1 MRLLPVLTALLLM
14 GCSGQ
19 RALRQAAHSEQAG
32 LLAEAHEAYLRLLEQ
47 KPRSAEARADA
58 QRTAQRLLD
67 DRLGVALMSY
77 RSGQIDQGDRDRDL
91 AAALQRAAAAKG
103 LVLQWNDEAD
113 RARAEAC
120 RLAAQ
125 LRYEEAETA
134 FRADR
139 FAECIALAQQAL
151 QLDARHAQA
160 PFLIRMAQA
169 EPLYREAQK
178 AEQLGLWRQA
188 HQRYRE
194 VAAIDAAHKDVQLR
208 LEHCRRQASYT
219 LAYLPLGQGRGA
231 PNILGLPIGSGP
243 VDGELAALV
252 QRELLALKDPYL
264 QLIDREST
272 DVVMAEQR
280 RQMSGP
286 FQEQVAQAGRLLGAR
301 YLLTGRVLKYDD
313 LLKRDLEVQVQL
325 IDAQTGRIHLSE
337 VVRAA
342 RTELPRASTQKLT
355 DLVARRIAERLRGF
369 EPKE

>member
-1 MRLLPVLTALLLM
+1 MRPWFPFIMLLLLSCGGQRSLQRAEALERAGRLPDAEAAYLALLE
-14 GCSGQ
+14 
-19 RALRQAAHSEQAG
+19 R
-32 LLAEAHEAYLRLLEQ
+32 
-47 KPRSAEARADA
+47 KPRHAEARDGAT
-58 QRTAQRLLD
+58 RMAQRLLD
-67 DRLGVALMSY
+67 DRLGAALMSY
-77 RSGQIDQGDRDRDL
+77 RAGQIDQGDRDRDL
-91 AAALQRAAAAKG
+91 AAAHQRAAAARG
-103 LVLQWNDEAD
+103 LVLQWNDEVD
-113 RARAEAC
+113 RAREEA
-120 RLAAQ
+120 RRSAAQ
-125 LRYEEAETA
+125 QRYEEAEAA

-139 FAECIALAQQAL
+139 FTECITLAQQAL
-151 QLDARHAQA
+151 VLHAKHAQA

-208 LEHCRRQASYT
+208 LEHCRKQACYT
-219 LAYLPLGQGRGA
+219 LAYLPLGQNGGA
-231 PNILGLPIGSGP
+231 PNFLGLPIGSGP

-264 QLIDREST
+264 QLVDRGST
-272 DVVMAEQR
+272 GVVLAEQR

-325 IDAQTGRIHLSE
+325 IDAQTGRILLSE

-342 RTELPRASTQKLT
+342 RTELPRASSQKLT